1 MKRSSTS
8 ERLKQIMGERNLRQ
22 VDILNAA
29 SPYCKRYGIKLG
41 KNDLS
46 QKEKET
52 FARKQDKPCVE

>member
-29 SPYCKRYGIKLG
+29 KRVIESGAHSNMERAGDLFIKI
-41 KNDLS
+41 S
-46 QKEKET
+46 S
-52 FARKQDKPCVE
+52 